1 MGSRCS
7 DLGRPVKMAPHTT
20 QTSLSHTHT
29 RTFMDPTVVILE
41 RGNFSVVFCLYMRHK
56 SQTSG
61 SHQQLQKF
69 HMYCTLYCNWL
80 YNTSLLMVD
89 VTNFSHSEGIF
100 NMYSVL
106 QNLGVSKIC
115 ILLKN
120 HQESLYKIKNIITFE
135 TIIHVFHSGN
145 RSVLRTKSLIRTD
158 ICTSLN
164 KYRLLSQIYVPKFLT
179 SLKKYYR

>member
-1 MGSRCS
+1 MIWEGQSKWPRR
-7 DLGRPVKMAPHTT
+7 LLKH
-20 QTSLSHTHT
+20 LSHIHT
-29 RTFMDPTVVILE
+29 RAPSWTLQLSSWNVGILVLCSVYTWGTKAKPLSLTNNCRSSICTV
-41 RGNFSVVFCLYMRHK
+41 H
-56 SQTSG
+56 
-61 SHQQLQKF
+61 
-69 HMYCTLYCNWL
+69 CTVTDC
-80 YNTSLLMVD
+80 TSLLMVD

-145 RSVLRTKSLIRTD
+145 RSVLQTKSLIRTD

-164 KYRLLSQIYVPKFLT
+164 KYRLLSQIYMCQNFSHP
-179 SLKKYYR
+179 